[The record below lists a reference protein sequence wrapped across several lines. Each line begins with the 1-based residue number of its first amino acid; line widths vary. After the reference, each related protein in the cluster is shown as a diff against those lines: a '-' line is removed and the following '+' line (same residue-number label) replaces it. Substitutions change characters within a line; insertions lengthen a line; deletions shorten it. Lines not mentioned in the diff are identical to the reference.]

1 MGLTVPGVSAL
12 LRWPSSPGSNLI
24 SETAV
29 TDDAYPS
36 WNGDTD
42 EDKVNRMVLWNIHNI
57 ENHFFLVIMCIHAVT
72 YGVSQS
78 STDPTFFEL
87 FSPPSPMLIHR
98 QTDIVF
104 SRLEPLSKRNKTI
117 LKAQCEKSKTEGKKK
132 VLKIG
137 SFNYNNQN
145 IYHLSVAIRIW

>member
-1 MGLTVPGVSAL
+1 
-12 LRWPSSPGSNLI
+12 
-24 SETAV
+24 
-29 TDDAYPS
+29 
-36 WNGDTD
+36 
-42 EDKVNRMVLWNIHNI
+42 
-57 ENHFFLVIMCIHAVT
+57 MCIHAVT

-87 FSPPSPMLIHR
+87 FSHPSPMLIHR

-132 VLKIG
+132 GFKDWVFQL
-137 SFNYNNQN
+137 
-145 IYHLSVAIRIW
+145 